1 MPTRVAVI
9 GAGPAGIVMAR
20 YLLKEPELFTVVVY
34 EKKASIGGV
43 WVYEENTGLDSNG
56 LPIRSDMYA
65 NLTFV
70 DIRKTSTFIALKPN
84 DNNVIVS

>member
-1 MPTRVAVI
+1 MPIRVAVI

-56 LPIRSDMYA
+56 PSYTQWYVRESKVCRYKKD
-65 NLTFV
+65 
-70 DIRKTSTFIALKPN
+70 
-84 DNNVIVS
+84 